1 MVTPTEQ
8 PQIRRIG
15 VIGAGAWGTAL
26 AVVAARAGASV
37 TLWARETEVVAAINS
52 ARENRPFLPG
62 IALPEG
68 VSATAALGDLANA
81 DALLM
86 VVPAQFARSVLQQL
100 SRITR
105 SGTPVVLCAKGIEK
119 TTGRLMTDLLAE
131 TLPAATP
138 AVLSGPS
145 FAADVARGLPTAVTL
160 ALADQRLGSALVTAL
175 GLPTFRPYLSD
186 DLIGAELGGAVKN
199 VLAIACGIADGR
211 KLGDS
216 ARAALIT
223 RGFAEM
229 ARLGVARGAKFETLA
244 GLSGLGDLI
253 LTCSSQQS
261 RNFSLGRALGQG
273 QSPQEALS
281 GKTSVAEGA
290 ETAPAVV
297 ALAKSLSI
305 EMPICES
312 VARILAREISVGEA
326 IDALLSRPFKT
337 EQ

>member
-1 MVTPTEQ
+1 MVTPSDQRE
-8 PQIRRIG
+8 IRRIG

-37 TLWARETEVVAAINS
+37 TIWARESDVVASITAD
-52 ARENRPFLPG
+52 RENRQFLPG
-62 IALPEG
+62 VTLPER
-68 VSATAALGDLANA
+68 VSATGKLVELSQS
-81 DALLM
+81 DAFLM
-86 VVPAQFARSVLQQL
+86 VVPAQYARGIL
-100 SRITR
+100 SRLSEVAR
-105 SGTPVVLCAKGIEK
+105 PGVPVVLCAKGIEK
-119 TTGRLMTDLLAE
+119 ATGRLMTDILAE
-131 TLPAATP
+131 TVPAATP

-160 ALADQRLGSALVTAL
+160 ALADQRLGSALVAAL

-273 QSPQEALS
+273 LSPAEALS

-297 ALAKSLSI
+297 ALAKSLAI

-326 IDALLSRPFKT
+326 IDSLLSRPFKT